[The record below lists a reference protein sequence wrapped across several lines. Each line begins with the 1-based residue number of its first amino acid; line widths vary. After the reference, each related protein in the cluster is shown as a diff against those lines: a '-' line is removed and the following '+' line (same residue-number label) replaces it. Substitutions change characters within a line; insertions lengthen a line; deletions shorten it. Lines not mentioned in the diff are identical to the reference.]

1 MNSLEYR
8 PGETPV
14 IKEALHILVFIVLMC
29 LIMPFLEVTV
39 ESTGYSMLFSIY
51 DLGTSFHRSDIA
63 LSFWYTSRSLVTSVK
78 VIAWALMLGILGCL
92 FVSFNPN
99 RTKMDSNC
107 FFPLLVTAGIT
118 LVIFASLYFYINYLI
133 YQEFDSQAIISLK
146 AGGVVAFTCLCAVIV
161 ICLIKTIK
169 TPRVVSGILVIILI
183 PLTIMFGVFFL
194 GDRKYFAIS
203 LLIIAEIML
212 PFFVV
217 FEKRKVTSR
226 ELIVIAVVAAIAAVG
241 RCAFFMVPHFKPVL
255 AIVIIAS
262 IALGPEAGFLVGA
275 LSEFVSNFFFGQG
288 PWTPWQMLAF
298 GIVGFITGIMYK
310 KGLLSK
316 KRRYICVWGFI
327 MALVPC
333 GFILNTSVIF
343 TTAVEIRS
351 AAPLAIYLSG
361 IPVDT
366 VHAVSTFIFLYFLTN
381 PMCDKLER
389 IKKKYGIMDITP

>member
-14 IKEALHILVFIVLMC
+14 IKEALHVLVFIALMC
-29 LIMPFLEVTV
+29 LIMPFIEVNAK
-39 ESTGYSMLFSIY
+39 SGDYSGLFSIY

-63 LSFWYTSRSLVTSVK
+63 LSFWDTSRSLVTSVK
-78 VIAWALMLGILGCL
+78 VIAWALIIATLGCI

-118 LVIFASLYFYINYLI
+118 LVIFIALYFYTGYLI
-133 YQEFDSQAIISLK
+133 HKEFDPKADISLR
-146 AGGVVAFTCLCAVIV
+146 AGGVVFMVCICAVIV

-169 TPRVVSGILVIILI
+169 KPTVVSGILVMILI

-217 FEKRKVTSR
+217 FEKRQPTAR
-226 ELIVIAVVAAIAAVG
+226 ELIVIAVVAAIAAAG

-262 IALGPEAGFLVGA
+262 ITLGPEAGFLVGA

-298 GIVGFITGIMYK
+298 GIVGFITGVLYK

-316 KRRYICVWGFI
+316 KRRYLCVWGFI

-343 TTAVEIRS
+343 TTAVEIKS

-366 VHAVSTFIFLYFLTN
+366 VHGVSTFIFLYFLTN
-381 PMCDKLER
+381 PMCEKLER
-389 IKKKYGIMDITP
+389 IKKKYGIMDISS